1 MRALLQILM
10 MGVSL
15 SACQTSL
22 EPDET
27 VPTVTGS
34 WSGLGASGF
43 TLFELT
49 LSITEVDHGR
59 IAGTAILASPGR
71 PSFNFVVRTGA
82 HGHPDVLLSLAT
94 ANFVDV
100 SFSGRFV
107 ENHRIAGMINGS
119 GFNNALVTLN
129 RSQDP

>member
-1 MRALLQILM
+1 LLPTLLLAAT
-10 MGVSL
+10 L

-22 EPDET
+22 EPAET
-27 VPTVTGS
+27 VPTATGS
-34 WSGLGASGF
+34 WTGLGAAGF

-49 LSITEVDHGR
+49 LSITEMDFGR
-59 IAGTAILASPGR
+59 ISGTARLTSPGR
-71 PSFNFVVRTGA
+71 PPFNFVVRTGA

-129 RSQDP
+129 RAQEP

>member
-1 MRALLQILM
+1 MRALLQTL
-10 MGVSL
+10 VL
-15 SACQTSL
+15 AVTLTACQTSL
-22 EPDET
+22 EPEEA
-27 VPTVTGS
+27 VPTATGS

-49 LSITEVDHGR
+49 LTITEQDFGR
-59 IAGTAILASPGR
+59 LSGTAMLASPGR
-71 PSFNFVVRTGA
+71 PTFNFVVRTGA

-94 ANFVDV
+94 VNFVDV

-129 RSQDP
+129 RDQDP